1 MIQLVVEQSSVDGVQ
16 AYVERVK
23 QRVLAGIETGMQESM
38 EGLAWTVADK
48 LQGNPIMSR
57 SGDLLGAVLASP
69 KVKVY
74 ATAIRG
80 TVSTKGAKPGRN
92 LGLWL
97 EEGTHVPGV
106 RGKLFAFTPPDGETV
121 FTRGHKAFDV
131 KPHPFMNPSLKEY
144 KAQILQTIADRVA
157 EALPQ

>member
-1 MIQLVVEQSSVDGVQ
+1 MIQMTVRQPSVDGVVS
-16 AYVERVK
+16 YVERVRG
-23 QRVLAGIETGMQESM
+23 RVLAGIVDGMRESM

-69 KVKVY
+69 RVQVY

-80 TVSTKGAKPGRN
+80 TVSTKGAKPGEN

-97 EEGTHVPGV
+97 EEGTHVPAV

-121 FTRGHKAFDV
+121 FTRGHKAFNV
-131 KPHPFMNPSLKEY
+131 KPHPFMNPSLQEY
-144 KAQILQTIADRVA
+144 KAQILQTIADRVS